1 MRRKLPLEI
10 IENGN
15 LDISLG
21 YKHALSVIIDNTKYL
36 VKFISKYSYL
46 EPKDIVNL
54 FKKMKKDISELRNR
68 NIDEN
73 LLDMIIDKVIKA
85 DIAESFVEVYF
96 YPENTAIKPTSVH
109 ILNLDRD
116 YILTISDGAIVA
128 VDLNLRY
135 VTVEPRSQ
143 TSDAKWNANEIAMSY
158 TGEIVEIN
166 EKMVEEVKSALNKLD
181 QEHKHSAK
189 VSV

>member
-1 MRRKLPLEI
+1 MYRKLPLEAVDK
-10 IENGN
+10 

-21 YKHALSVIIDNTKYL
+21 YKHALSVVVDNARYL
-36 VKFISKYSYL
+36 VKFISKYAYL
-46 EPKDIVNL
+46 TPNDVVNL
-54 FKKMKKDISELRNR
+54 FKKLKKDISELRNK

-73 LLDMIIDKVIKA
+73 LLDMLIDKVIKA

-96 YPENTAIKPTSVH
+96 YPENAKIKPTSVH

-116 YILTISDGAIVA
+116 YILTISDGAVIA

-135 VTVEPRSQ
+135 VGIEPRSQ
-143 TSDAKWNANEIAMSY
+143 ATDIKWSANEIATNY
-158 TGEIVEIN
+158 AEERVEIN
-166 EKMVEEVKSALNKLD
+166 EKMVEEIEDVLNKV
-181 QEHKHSAK
+181 EEEFKRSAK